1 MPEALTDDLGMNAGP
16 QRQGRMGVPEVVQA
30 DLGQPR
36 RLQRHGE
43 GTAHDLG
50 VQGLAVLLGEHAA

>member
-30 DLGQPR
+30 ALGQSR
-36 RLQRHGE
+36 RFSAWVKARLTTRGCRSSPFSLVN
-43 GTAHDLG
+43 T
-50 VQGLAVLLGEHAA
+50 